1 MKSWILGGT
10 LNFQIQ
16 VQELIWDQG
25 SKLVQFNKDWYADF
39 AEQTPELWFQIRVS
53 GREDRI

>member
-1 MKSWILGGT
+1 MKSWILKGI

-25 SKLVQFNKDWYADF
+25 SKLVQFNKDWYVDF
-39 AEQTPELWFQIRVS
+39 TEQTLELWFQIRVS
-53 GREDRI
+53 GRKDHI